1 MIQDGF
7 ILVDKPEGWT
17 SFKTDRFIGKLLGTR
32 KVGHLGTLDPF
43 ATGLLPV
50 FVGKGLK
57 FLRFCEG
64 FDKGYS
70 CKCVF
75 GATTDT
81 MDKTGEFVTENYPS
95 SDDIA
100 ALENS
105 NYEVIR
111 SAMEKVKATKEQLPP
126 AYSAKKIDGVKAYEL
141 ARKGELPD
149 LKPAKVN
156 IYSLDITNIEKRDK
170 GLAVDFDCM
179 CSKGTYIR
187 TICSDLGD
195 ITGYGAY
202 AEELR
207 RTVNGQFSVKDAFTP
222 EELEKMAEDGDF
234 SFVRDASET
243 ISFLPEIKL
252 DGKQTKDIKFGR
264 KIAFPGPVDHEVS
277 DENRVYYRAT
287 SEGSLIAVVFPAMEN
302 GRLTMRIERLYAHD

>member
-17 SFKTDRFIGKLLGTR
+17 SFKTDRFVGGLLGTR

-70 CKCVF
+70 CRCIF
-75 GATTDT
+75 GARTDS
-81 MDKTGEFVTENYPS
+81 MDKTGEFISENYPTE
-95 SDDIA
+95 SDLDELSRTDYKTVRDAFI
-100 ALENS
+100 
-105 NYEVIR
+105 
-111 SAMEKVKATKEQLPP
+111 KVKAIKEQLPP
-126 AYSAKKIDGVKAYEL
+126 AYSAKKIDGKKAYEL

-149 LKPAKVN
+149 LKPAPVT
-156 IYSLDITNIEKRDK
+156 IYSLDITNIEIPEK
-170 GLAVDFDCM
+170 GLAVDFDCL

-202 AEELR
+202 AESLR
-207 RTVNGQFSVKDAFTP
+207 RTINGQFNVKDAFTP
-222 EELEKMAEDGDF
+222 DELQKMVEAGDF

-243 ISFLPEIKL
+243 ITFLPEIKL
-252 DGKQTKDIKFGR
+252 DAKQTKDIKFGR
-264 KIAFPGPVDHEVS
+264 KIAFPFDVNIEG
-277 DENRVYYRAT
+277 DERIYYRAT
-287 SEGSLIAVVFPAMEN
+287 SEDKLIAVVFPAVEK
-302 GRLTMRIERLYAHD
+302 GELVMRIERLYAHD

>member
-17 SFKTDRFIGKLLGTR
+17 SFKTDRFVGGLLGTR

-70 CKCVF
+70 CKCIF
-75 GATTDT
+75 GARTDS
-81 MDKTGEFVTENYPS
+81 MDKTGEFISENYPTE
-95 SDDIA
+95 SDLDELSRTDYKTVRDA
-100 ALENS
+100 FL
-105 NYEVIR
+105 
-111 SAMEKVKATKEQLPP
+111 KVKAIKEQLPP
-126 AYSAKKIDGVKAYEL
+126 AYSAKKIDGKKAYEL

-149 LKPAKVN
+149 LKPAPVT
-156 IYSLDITNIEKRDK
+156 IYSLDITNIEVPEK
-170 GLAVDFDCM
+170 GLAVDFDCL

-202 AEELR
+202 AESLR
-207 RTVNGQFSVKDAFTP
+207 RTINGQFSVKDAFTP
-222 EELEKMAEDGDF
+222 DELQKMVEAGDF

-243 ISFLPEIKL
+243 ITFLPEIKL
-252 DGKQTKDIKFGR
+252 DAKQTKDIMFGR
-264 KIAFPGPVDHEVS
+264 KIAFPFDAKPE
-277 DENRVYYRAT
+277 DEERIYYRAT
-287 SEGSLIAVVFPAMEN
+287 SEGKLIAVVFPAVEK
-302 GRLTMRIERLYAHD
+302 GELVMRIERLYAHD

>member
-17 SFKTDRFIGKLLGTR
+17 SFKTDRFVGGLLGTR

-70 CKCVF
+70 CRCIF
-75 GATTDT
+75 GARTDS
-81 MDKTGEFVTENYPS
+81 MDKTGEFISENYPTE
-95 SDDIA
+95 SDLDKLA
-100 ALENS
+100 RTDYKTVRDAFL
-105 NYEVIR
+105 
-111 SAMEKVKATKEQLPP
+111 KVKAIKEQLPP
-126 AYSAKKIDGVKAYEL
+126 AYSAKKIDGKKAYEL

-149 LKPAKVN
+149 LKPAPVT
-156 IYSLDITNIEKRDK
+156 IYSLDITNIEVPEK
-170 GLAVDFDCM
+170 GLAVDFDCL

-202 AEELR
+202 ADSLR

-222 EELEKMAEDGDF
+222 DELQKMVEAGDF
-234 SFVRDASET
+234 AFVRDASET
-243 ISFLPEIKL
+243 ITFLPEIKL
-252 DGKQTKDIKFGR
+252 DAKQTKDIMFGR
-264 KIAFPGPVDHEVS
+264 KIAFPFDVKTEGE
-277 DENRVYYRAT
+277 ERIYYRAT
-287 SEGSLIAVVFPAMEN
+287 SEGKLIAVVFPAVEKDE
-302 GRLTMRIERLYAHD
+302 LVMRIERLYAHD

>member
-17 SFKTDRFIGKLLGTR
+17 SFKTDRFVGKLLGTR

-50 FVGKGLK
+50 FAGKGLK

-70 CKCVF
+70 CKCIF

-81 MDKTGEFVTENYPS
+81 MDKTGEITSENYPS
-95 SDDIA
+95 ADVLEQLEKSD
-100 ALENS
+100 
-105 NYEVIR
+105 YKQIR
-111 SAMEKVKATKEQLPP
+111 DAFAKVKATKEQLPP

-141 ARKGELPD
+141 ARKGETPD
-149 LKPAKVN
+149 LKPAPVT
-156 IYSLDITNIEKRDK
+156 IYSLDITNIEKREK
-170 GLAVDFDCM
+170 GLAIDFDCL

-187 TICSDLGD
+187 TICSDLGE

-202 AEELR
+202 AETLR
-207 RTVNGQFSVKDAFTP
+207 RTVNGQFNVKDAYTP
-222 EELEKMAEDGDF
+222 DELEKMAQAGDF
-234 SFVRDASET
+234 SFVRDAAET

-252 DGKQTKDIKFGR
+252 DPKQTKDIKFGR
-264 KIAFPGPVDHEVS
+264 KIAFPTDVTLEG
-277 DENRVYYRAT
+277 DERIYYRAT
-287 SEGSLIAVVFPAMEN
+287 SEDKLIAVVFPAMEN
-302 GRLTMRIERLYAHD
+302 GALTMRIERLYAHD

>member
-17 SFKTDRFIGKLLGTR
+17 SFKTDRFVGKLLGTR

-57 FLRFCEG
+57 YLRFCEG

-70 CKCVF
+70 CKCIF

-81 MDKTGEFVTENYPS
+81 MDKTGEFTSENYPS
-95 SDDIA
+95 SE
-100 ALENS
+100 ALDQLEKS
-105 NYEVIR
+105 DYKLIR
-111 SAMEKVKATKEQLPP
+111 DAFAKVKNTKEQLPP

-141 ARKGELPD
+141 ARKGEMPD
-149 LKPAKVN
+149 LKPAKID
-156 IYSLDITNIEKRDK
+156 IYSLDITNIEKHEK
-170 GLAVDFDCM
+170 GLAADFDCL

-187 TICSDLGD
+187 TICSDLGE
-195 ITGYGAY
+195 ITGFGAY
-202 AEELR
+202 AESLR
-207 RTVNGQFSVKDAFTP
+207 RTVNGQFNVKDAYTP
-222 EELEKMAEDGDF
+222 EELEKMTSAGDF

-252 DGKQTKDIKFGR
+252 DPKQTRDIKFGR
-264 KIAFPGPVDHEVS
+264 KIAFPIDVVLNG
-277 DENRVYYRAT
+277 DERIYYRAT
-287 SEGSLIAVVFPAMEN
+287 SEDKLIAVVFPAIEN
-302 GRLTMRIERLYAHD
+302 GVLTMRIERLFAHD

>member
-17 SFKTDRFIGKLLGTR
+17 SFKTDRFVGGLLGTR

-70 CKCVF
+70 CRCIF
-75 GATTDT
+75 GARTDS
-81 MDKTGEFVTENYPS
+81 MDKTGEFISENYPTE
-95 SDDIA
+95 SDLDELSRTDYKTVRDA
-100 ALENS
+100 FL
-105 NYEVIR
+105 
-111 SAMEKVKATKEQLPP
+111 KVKAIKEQLPP
-126 AYSAKKIDGVKAYEL
+126 AYSAKKIDGKKAYEL

-149 LKPAKVN
+149 LKPAPVT
-156 IYSLDITNIEKRDK
+156 IYSLDITNIEVPEK
-170 GLAVDFDCM
+170 GLAVDFDCL

-202 AEELR
+202 AESLR
-207 RTVNGQFSVKDAFTP
+207 RTINGQFNVKDAFTP
-222 EELEKMAEDGDF
+222 DELQKMVEAGDF

-243 ISFLPEIKL
+243 ITFLPEIKL
-252 DGKQTKDIKFGR
+252 DAKQTKDIMFGR
-264 KIAFPGPVDHEVS
+264 KIAFPFDVKTEGE
-277 DENRVYYRAT
+277 ERIYYRAT
-287 SEGSLIAVVFPAMEN
+287 SEGKLIAVVFPAVEK
-302 GRLTMRIERLYAHD
+302 GELVMRIERLYAHD

>member
-17 SFKTDRFIGKLLGTR
+17 SFKTDRFVGKLLGTR

-70 CKCVF
+70 CKCIF

-81 MDKTGEFVTENYPS
+81 MDKTGEFTSENYPS
-95 SDDIA
+95 EDVLAELADTDYAS
-100 ALENS
+100 
-105 NYEVIR
+105 IR
-111 SAMEKVKATKEQLPP
+111 EAILKVKNTKEQLPP

-141 ARKGELPD
+141 ARKGEMPD
-149 LKPAKVN
+149 LKPASVT
-156 IYSLDITNIEKRDK
+156 IYKLDITDISRPEK
-170 GLAVDFDCM
+170 GLAIDFDCE

-195 ITGYGAY
+195 ITGFGAY
-202 AEELR
+202 ADSLR
-207 RTVNGQFSVKDAFTP
+207 RTINGQFSVKDAYTP
-222 EELEKMAEDGDF
+222 EQLEKMVSEGDF

-252 DGKQTKDIKFGR
+252 DPKQAKDIKFGR
-264 KIAFPGPVDHEVS
+264 KIAFPFEVEIEG
-277 DENRVYYRAT
+277 DERIYYRAT
-287 SEGSLIAVVFPAMEN
+287 FEDSLIAVVFPSVEN
-302 GRLTMRIERLYAHD
+302 GELIMRIERLYAHD

>member
-17 SFKTDRFIGKLLGTR
+17 SFETDRFVGKLLGTR

-43 ATGLLPV
+43 ATGLIPV

-81 MDKTGEFVTENYPS
+81 MDKTGEFLTENYPS

-105 NYEVIR
+105 NYELIR
-111 SAMEKVKATKEQLPP
+111 NAMEKVKATKEQLPP

-141 ARKGELPD
+141 ARKGEMPD
-149 LKPAKVN
+149 LKPAPVT

-202 AEELR
+202 AETLR

-222 EELEKMAEDGDF
+222 EELEKMVQDGDF

-252 DGKQTKDIKFGR
+252 DAKQTRDIKFGR
-264 KIAFPGPVDHEVS
+264 KIAFPVPVEHAVS

-302 GRLTMRIERLYAHD
+302 GQLTMRIERLYAHD

>member
-17 SFKTDRFIGKLLGTR
+17 SFKTDRFVGKLLGTR

-57 FLRFCEG
+57 YLRFCEG

-70 CKCVF
+70 CKCIF

-81 MDKTGEFVTENYPS
+81 MDKTGDITSENYPS
-95 SDDIA
+95 PDVISELEKTDYELIRNA
-100 ALENS
+100 A
-105 NYEVIR
+105 
-111 SAMEKVKATKEQLPP
+111 EKVKATTEQLPP

-141 ARKGELPD
+141 ARKGEMPD
-149 LKPAKVN
+149 LKPASIT
-156 IYSLDITNIEKRDK
+156 IYSLDITDISKWEK
-170 GLAVDFDCM
+170 GIAVDFDCM

-202 AEELR
+202 ADSLR
-207 RTVNGQFSVKDAFTP
+207 RTVNGQFNVKDAYTP
-222 EELEKMAEDGDF
+222 EQLEKMVAEEDF

-243 ISFLPEIKL
+243 VSFLPEIKL
-252 DGKQTKDIKFGR
+252 DEKQTRDIKFGR
-264 KIAFPGPVDHEVS
+264 KIAFPIAVDHEIS

-287 SEGSLIAVVFPAMEN
+287 SEGELIAVVFPAMEK
-302 GRLTMRIERLYAHD
+302 GQLTMRIERLYAHD

>member
-17 SFKTDRFIGKLLGTR
+17 SFKTDRFVGKLLGTR

-50 FVGKGLK
+50 FAGKGLK
-57 FLRFCEG
+57 YLRFCEG

-75 GATTDT
+75 GAETDT
-81 MDKTGEFVTENYPS
+81 MDKTGEITSENYPS
-95 SDDIA
+95 PE
-100 ALENS
+100 ALEQLEKS
-105 NYEVIR
+105 DYKLIR
-111 SAMEKVKATKEQLPP
+111 DAVLKVKETKEQLPP

-141 ARKGELPD
+141 ARKGEMPD
-149 LKPAKVN
+149 LKPAKIT
-156 IYSLDITNIEKRDK
+156 IYSLDITDIEKREK
-170 GLAVDFDCM
+170 GLAIDFDCL

-187 TICSDLGD
+187 TICSDLGS

-202 AEELR
+202 AEALR
-207 RTVNGQFSVKDAFTP
+207 RTVNGQFNVKDAYTP
-222 EELEKMAEDGDF
+222 EMLEKMAEAGDF

-243 ISFLPEIKL
+243 VSFLPEIKL
-252 DGKQTKDIKFGR
+252 DQKQTKDIKFGR
-264 KIAFPGPVDHEVS
+264 KIEFPIDVKLNG
-277 DENRVYYRAT
+277 DERIYYRAT
-287 SEGSLIAVVFPAMEN
+287 SEDKLIAVVFPAMET
-302 GRLTMRIERLYAHD
+302 GILTMRIERLFAHD

>member
-17 SFKTDRFIGKLLGTR
+17 SFKTDRFVGKLLGTR

-50 FVGKGLK
+50 FAGKGLK

-70 CKCVF
+70 CKCIF

-81 MDKTGEFVTENYPS
+81 MDKTGEITSENYPS
-95 SDDIA
+95 ADVLEQLEKSD
-100 ALENS
+100 
-105 NYEVIR
+105 YKQIR
-111 SAMEKVKATKEQLPP
+111 DARAKVKATKEQLPP

-141 ARKGELPD
+141 ARKGEMPD
-149 LKPAKVN
+149 LKPVPVT
-156 IYSLDITNIEKRDK
+156 IYSLDITNIEKPEK
-170 GLAVDFDCM
+170 GLAIDFDCL

-187 TICSDLGD
+187 TICSDLGE

-202 AEELR
+202 AETLR
-207 RTVNGQFSVKDAFTP
+207 RTVNGQLNVKDAYTP
-222 EELEKMAEDGDF
+222 EELEKMAQAGDF

-252 DGKQTKDIKFGR
+252 DPKQTKDIKFGR
-264 KIAFPGPVDHEVS
+264 KIAFPADVDLEG
-277 DENRVYYRAT
+277 DERIYYRAT
-287 SEGSLIAVVFPAMEN
+287 SEDKLIAVVFPAMEN
-302 GRLTMRIERLYAHD
+302 GALTMRIERLYAHD

>member
-7 ILVDKPEGWT
+7 VLVDKPEGWT
-17 SFKTDRFIGKLLGTR
+17 SFKTDRFVGGLLGTR

-50 FVGKGLK
+50 FVGRGLK
-57 FLRFCEG
+57 YLRFCEG

-70 CKCVF
+70 CRCIF
-75 GATTDT
+75 GARTET
-81 MDKTGEFVTENYPS
+81 MDKTGSIISENYPS
-95 SDDIA
+95 DEDLRILEETGYRSLRDAVA
-100 ALENS
+100 AVRAS
-105 NYEVIR
+105 
-111 SAMEKVKATKEQLPP
+111 KEQLPP
-126 AYSAKKIDGVKAYEL
+126 AYSAKKIDGKKAYEL
-141 ARKGELPD
+141 ARKGETPD
-149 LKPAKVN
+149 LKPVPVT
-156 IYSLDITNIEKRDK
+156 IYSLDIRNIEKPEK
-170 GLAVDFDCM
+170 GLSVDFDCL

-202 AEELR
+202 AESLR
-207 RTVNGQFSVKDAFTP
+207 RTVNGQFSVKDAYTP
-222 EELEKMAEDGDF
+222 DQLEKMVEEGDY

-243 ISFLPEIKL
+243 VSFLPEIKL
-252 DGKQTKDIKFGR
+252 DPKQTGDIKFGR
-264 KIAFPGPVDHEVS
+264 KIVFPVSVEHEVS

-302 GRLTMRIERLYAHD
+302 GTLTMRIERLYAHD

>member
-17 SFKTDRFIGKLLGTR
+17 SFKTDRFVGGLLGTR

-70 CKCVF
+70 CKCIF
-75 GATTDT
+75 GARTDS
-81 MDKTGEFVTENYPS
+81 MDKTGEFISENYLTE
-95 SDDIA
+95 SDLDELSRTDYKTVRDA
-100 ALENS
+100 FL
-105 NYEVIR
+105 
-111 SAMEKVKATKEQLPP
+111 KVKAIKEQLPP
-126 AYSAKKIDGVKAYEL
+126 AYSAKKIDGKKAYEL

-149 LKPAKVN
+149 LKPAPVT
-156 IYSLDITNIEKRDK
+156 IYSLDITNIEVPEK
-170 GLAVDFDCM
+170 GLAVDFDCL

-202 AEELR
+202 AESLR
-207 RTVNGQFSVKDAFTP
+207 RTINGQFNVKDAFTP
-222 EELEKMAEDGDF
+222 DELQKMVEAGDF

-243 ISFLPEIKL
+243 ITFLPEIKL
-252 DGKQTKDIKFGR
+252 DAKQTKDIMFGR
-264 KIAFPGPVDHEVS
+264 KIAFPFDAKPE
-277 DENRVYYRAT
+277 DEERIYYRAT
-287 SEGSLIAVVFPAMEN
+287 SEGKLIAVVFPAVEK
-302 GRLTMRIERLYAHD
+302 GELVMRIERLYAHD

>member
-17 SFKTDRFIGKLLGTR
+17 SFKTDRFVGGLLGTR

-70 CKCVF
+70 CRCIF
-75 GATTDT
+75 GARTDS
-81 MDKTGEFVTENYPS
+81 MDKTGEFISENYPTE
-95 SDDIA
+95 SDLDELA
-100 ALENS
+100 RTDYKTVRDAFL
-105 NYEVIR
+105 
-111 SAMEKVKATKEQLPP
+111 KVKAIKEQLPP
-126 AYSAKKIDGVKAYEL
+126 AYSAKKIDGKKAYEL

-149 LKPAKVN
+149 LKPAPVT
-156 IYSLDITNIEKRDK
+156 IYSLDITNIEVPEK
-170 GLAVDFDCM
+170 GLAVDFDCL

-202 AEELR
+202 AESLR
-207 RTVNGQFSVKDAFTP
+207 RTINGQFSVKDAFTP
-222 EELEKMAEDGDF
+222 DELQKMVEAGDF
-234 SFVRDASET
+234 AFVRDASET
-243 ISFLPEIKL
+243 ITFLPEIKL
-252 DGKQTKDIKFGR
+252 DAKQTKDIMFGR
-264 KIAFPGPVDHEVS
+264 KIAFPFDVKTEGE
-277 DENRVYYRAT
+277 ERIYYRAT
-287 SEGSLIAVVFPAMEN
+287 SEGKLIAVVFPAVEKDE
-302 GRLTMRIERLYAHD
+302 LVMRIERLYAHD

>member
-17 SFKTDRFIGKLLGTR
+17 SFKTDRFVGNLLGTR

-70 CKCVF
+70 CKCIF
-75 GATTDT
+75 GAKTDT
-81 MDKTGEFVTENYPS
+81 MDKTGDIISENYPS
-95 SDDIA
+95 EEELSE
-100 ALENS
+100 LEKTD
-105 NYEVIR
+105 YRIIR
-111 SAMEKVKATKEQLPP
+111 DAIEKVRNTKEQLPP
-126 AYSAKKIDGVKAYEL
+126 AYSAKKIDGRKAYEL
-141 ARKGELPD
+141 ARNGEMPD
-149 LKPAKVN
+149 LKPVPVN
-156 IYSLDITNIEKRDK
+156 VYSLDITDISKPEK
-170 GLAVDFDCM
+170 GLAVDFDCL

-202 AEELR
+202 ADSLR
-207 RTVNGQFSVKDAFTP
+207 RTVNGQFNVKDAFTP
-222 EELEKMAEDGDF
+222 EELQKMADEGDF

-252 DGKQTKDIKFGR
+252 DTKQAKDIGFGR
-264 KIAFPGPVDHEVS
+264 KIAFPVPSKDPGD
-277 DENRVYYRAT
+277 DRIYYRAT
-287 SEGSLIAVVFPAMEN
+287 FEGRLIAVVYPALEN
-302 GRLTMRIERLYAHD
+302 GTLLMRIERLYAHD

>member
-1 MIQDGF
+1 MIRDGF

-17 SFKTDRFIGKLLGTR
+17 SFKTDRFIGSLLGTR

-70 CKCVF
+70 CRCIF
-75 GATTDT
+75 GARTDT
-81 MDKTGEFVTENYPS
+81 MDKTGEFISEDYPS
-95 SDDIA
+95 VDELA
-100 ALENS
+100 RLVENDF
-105 NYEVIR
+105 
-111 SAMEKVKATKEQLPP
+111 EKVREAFRKVQASKEQLPP
-126 AYSAKKIDGVKAYEL
+126 AFSAKKIDGKKAYEL
-141 ARKGELPD
+141 ARKGEVPD
-149 LKPAKVN
+149 LKPVPVT
-156 IYSLDITNIEKRDK
+156 IYSLDITDIEKLDK
-170 GLAVDFDCM
+170 GFSVDFDCL

-202 AEELR
+202 ADSLR
-207 RTVNGQFSVKDAFTP
+207 RTVNGQFNVKDAFTP
-222 EELEKMAEDGDF
+222 DEIQKMAEAQDY

-243 ISFLPEIKL
+243 ISFLPEIAL
-252 DGKQTKDIKFGR
+252 DAKQAKDLRFGR
-264 KIAFPGPVDHEVS
+264 KIAFPIPADTDNDS
-277 DENRVYYRAT
+277 RFYYRAT
-287 SEGSLIAVVFPAMEN
+287 HEGQLIAAVYPAVEN
-302 GRLTMRIERLYAHD
+302 GALIMRIERLYAHD

>member
-17 SFKTDRFIGKLLGTR
+17 SFKTDRFVGKLLGTR

-70 CKCVF
+70 CKCIF

-81 MDKTGEFVTENYPS
+81 MDKTGEFTSENYPS
-95 SDDIA
+95 EDVLAELADTDYA
-100 ALENS
+100 A
-105 NYEVIR
+105 IR
-111 SAMEKVKATKEQLPP
+111 EAILKVKNTKEQLPP

-141 ARKGELPD
+141 ARKGEMPD
-149 LKPAKVN
+149 LKPASVT
-156 IYSLDITNIEKRDK
+156 IYKLDITDISRPEK
-170 GLAVDFDCM
+170 GLAIDFDCE

-195 ITGYGAY
+195 ITGFGAY
-202 AEELR
+202 ADSLR
-207 RTVNGQFSVKDAFTP
+207 RTINGQFSVKDAYTP
-222 EELEKMAEDGDF
+222 EQLEKMVSEGDF

-252 DGKQTKDIKFGR
+252 DPKQAKDIKFGR
-264 KIAFPGPVDHEVS
+264 KIAFPFEVEIEG
-277 DENRVYYRAT
+277 DERIYYRAT
-287 SEGSLIAVVFPAMEN
+287 FEDSLIAVVFPSVEN
-302 GRLTMRIERLYAHD
+302 GELIMRIERLYAHD

>member
-17 SFKTDRFIGKLLGTR
+17 SFKTDRFVGSLLGTR

-70 CKCVF
+70 CKCIF
-75 GATTDT
+75 GARTDT
-81 MDKTGEFVTENYPS
+81 MDKTGYFISEDYPS
-95 SDDIA
+95 GEVLAELVDSDYKILREA
-100 ALENS
+100 F
-105 NYEVIR
+105 V
-111 SAMEKVKATKEQLPP
+111 KVRETGEQLPP
-126 AYSAKKIDGVKAYEL
+126 AFSAKKIDGKKAYEL
-141 ARKGELPD
+141 ARNGETPD
-149 LKPAKVN
+149 LKPVPVT
-156 IYSLDITNIEKRDK
+156 IHSLEMTNIEKLDK
-170 GLAVDFDCM
+170 GLAVDFDCL

-187 TICSDLGD
+187 TICSDLGN
-195 ITGYGAY
+195 ITGFGAY
-202 AEELR
+202 AGSLR
-207 RTVNGQFSVKDAFTP
+207 RTVNGQFSVKDAYTP
-222 EELEKMAEDGDF
+222 EELRSMADSGDY

-252 DGKQTKDIKFGR
+252 GAKQAEDIRFGR
-264 KIAFPGPVDHEVS
+264 KIRFPYDVDAAGDSRE
-277 DENRVYYRAT
+277 YYRAT
-287 SEGSLIAVVFPAMEN
+287 HEGRLIAVVYPAEEN
-302 GRLTMRIERLYAHD
+302 GSVIMRIERLYDHD

>member
-17 SFKTDRFIGKLLGTR
+17 SFKTDRFVGGLLGTR

-70 CKCVF
+70 CRCIF
-75 GATTDT
+75 GARTDS
-81 MDKTGEFVTENYPS
+81 MDKTGEFISENYPTE
-95 SDDIA
+95 SDLDELSRTDYKTVRDA
-100 ALENS
+100 FL
-105 NYEVIR
+105 
-111 SAMEKVKATKEQLPP
+111 KVKAIKEQLPP
-126 AYSAKKIDGVKAYEL
+126 AYSAKKIDGKKAYEL

-149 LKPAKVN
+149 LKPAPVT
-156 IYSLDITNIEKRDK
+156 IYSLDITNIEVPEK
-170 GLAVDFDCM
+170 GLAVDFDCL

-202 AEELR
+202 AESLR
-207 RTVNGQFSVKDAFTP
+207 RTINGQFSVKDAFTP
-222 EELEKMAEDGDF
+222 DELQKMVEAGDF

-243 ISFLPEIKL
+243 ITFLPEIKL
-252 DGKQTKDIKFGR
+252 DAKQTKDIMFGR
-264 KIAFPGPVDHEVS
+264 KIAFPFDVKIG
-277 DENRVYYRAT
+277 DEERIYYRAT
-287 SEGSLIAVVFPAMEN
+287 SEDKLIAVVFPAVEK
-302 GRLTMRIERLYAHD
+302 GELVMRIERLYAHD

>member
-17 SFKTDRFIGKLLGTR
+17 SFKTDRFVGKLLGTR

-50 FVGKGLK
+50 FAGKGLK
-57 FLRFCEG
+57 YLRFCEG

-75 GATTDT
+75 GAETDT
-81 MDKTGEFVTENYPS
+81 MDKTGEITSENYPS
-95 SDDIA
+95 PE
-100 ALENS
+100 ALEQLEKS
-105 NYEVIR
+105 DYKLIR
-111 SAMEKVKATKEQLPP
+111 DAVLKVKETKEQLPP

-141 ARKGELPD
+141 ARKGEMPD
-149 LKPAKVN
+149 LKPAKIT
-156 IYSLDITNIEKRDK
+156 IYSLDITDIEKREK
-170 GLAVDFDCM
+170 GLAIDFDCL

-187 TICSDLGD
+187 TICSDLGT

-202 AEELR
+202 AETLR
-207 RTVNGQFSVKDAFTP
+207 RTINGQFNVKDAFTP
-222 EELEKMAEDGDF
+222 DQLEKMAEAGDF

-243 ISFLPEIKL
+243 VSFLPEIKL
-252 DGKQTKDIKFGR
+252 DQKQTKDIKFGR
-264 KIAFPGPVDHEVS
+264 KIEFPIDVKLNG
-277 DENRVYYRAT
+277 DERIYYRAT
-287 SEGSLIAVVFPAMEN
+287 SEDKLIAVVFPAMEN
-302 GRLTMRIERLYAHD
+302 GILTMRIERLFAHD

>member
-17 SFKTDRFIGKLLGTR
+17 SFKTDRFVGGLLGTR

-70 CKCVF
+70 CRCIF
-75 GATTDT
+75 GARTDS
-81 MDKTGEFVTENYPS
+81 MDKTGEFISENYPTE
-95 SDDIA
+95 SDLDELSRTDYKTVRDA
-100 ALENS
+100 FL
-105 NYEVIR
+105 
-111 SAMEKVKATKEQLPP
+111 KVKAIKEQLPP
-126 AYSAKKIDGVKAYEL
+126 AYSAKKIDGKKAYEL

-149 LKPAKVN
+149 LKPAPVT
-156 IYSLDITNIEKRDK
+156 IYSLDITNIEVPEK
-170 GLAVDFDCM
+170 GLAVDFDCL

-202 AEELR
+202 ADSLR
-207 RTVNGQFSVKDAFTP
+207 RTVNGQFNVKDAFTP
-222 EELEKMAEDGDF
+222 DELQKMVEAGDF

-243 ISFLPEIKL
+243 IAFLPEIKL
-252 DGKQTKDIKFGR
+252 DAKQTKDIMFGR
-264 KIAFPGPVDHEVS
+264 KIAFPFDVKTEGE
-277 DENRVYYRAT
+277 ERIYYRAT
-287 SEGSLIAVVFPAMEN
+287 SEGKLIAVVFPAVEK
-302 GRLTMRIERLYAHD
+302 GELVMRIERLYAHD

>member
-17 SFKTDRFIGKLLGTR
+17 SFKTDRFVGKLLGTR

-57 FLRFCEG
+57 YLRFCEG

-70 CKCVF
+70 CKCIF

-81 MDKTGEFVTENYPS
+81 MDKTGEFTSENYPS
-95 SDDIA
+95 SEVLDQ
-100 ALENS
+100 LEKS
-105 NYEVIR
+105 DYKLIR
-111 SAMEKVKATKEQLPP
+111 DAFAKVKNTKEQLPP

-141 ARKGELPD
+141 ARKGEMPD
-149 LKPAKVN
+149 LKPAKID
-156 IYSLDITNIEKRDK
+156 IYSLDITNIEKHEK
-170 GLAVDFDCM
+170 GLATDFDCL

-187 TICSDLGD
+187 TICSDLGE
-195 ITGYGAY
+195 ITGFGAY
-202 AEELR
+202 AESLR
-207 RTVNGQFSVKDAFTP
+207 RTVNGQFNVKDAYTP
-222 EELEKMAEDGDF
+222 EELEKMTSAGDF

-252 DGKQTKDIKFGR
+252 DPKQTKDIKFGR
-264 KIAFPGPVDHEVS
+264 KIAFPIDVVLNG
-277 DENRVYYRAT
+277 DERIYYRAT
-287 SEGSLIAVVFPAMEN
+287 SEDKLIAVVFPAIEN
-302 GRLTMRIERLYAHD
+302 GVLTMRIERLFAHD

>member
-17 SFKTDRFIGKLLGTR
+17 SFKTDRFVGKLLGTR

-50 FVGKGLK
+50 FAGKGLK
-57 FLRFCEG
+57 YLRFCEG

-75 GATTDT
+75 GAETDT
-81 MDKTGEFVTENYPS
+81 MDKTGEITSENYPS
-95 SDDIA
+95 PEV
-100 ALENS
+100 LEQLEKFD
-105 NYEVIR
+105 YKLIR
-111 SAMEKVKATKEQLPP
+111 DAVLKVKETKEQLPP

-141 ARKGELPD
+141 ARKGEMPD
-149 LKPAKVN
+149 LKPAKIT
-156 IYSLDITNIEKRDK
+156 IYSLDITDIEKREK
-170 GLAVDFDCM
+170 GLAIDFDCL

-187 TICSDLGD
+187 TICSDLGS

-202 AEELR
+202 AETLR
-207 RTVNGQFSVKDAFTP
+207 RTINGQFNVKDAFTP
-222 EELEKMAEDGDF
+222 DQLEKMAEAGDF

-243 ISFLPEIKL
+243 VSFLPEIKL
-252 DGKQTKDIKFGR
+252 DQKQTKDIKFGR
-264 KIAFPGPVDHEVS
+264 KIEFPIDVKLNG
-277 DENRVYYRAT
+277 DERIYYRAT
-287 SEGSLIAVVFPAMEN
+287 SEDKLIAVVFPAMEN
-302 GRLTMRIERLYAHD
+302 GILTMRIERLFAHD

>member
-17 SFKTDRFIGKLLGTR
+17 SFKTDRFVGKLLGTR

-50 FVGKGLK
+50 FAGKGLK
-57 FLRFCEG
+57 YLRFCEG

-75 GATTDT
+75 GAETDT
-81 MDKTGEFVTENYPS
+81 MDKTGEITSENYPS
-95 SDDIA
+95 PE
-100 ALENS
+100 ALEQLEKS
-105 NYEVIR
+105 DYKLIR
-111 SAMEKVKATKEQLPP
+111 DAVLKVKETKEQLPP

-141 ARKGELPD
+141 ARKGEMPD
-149 LKPAKVN
+149 LKPAKIT
-156 IYSLDITNIEKRDK
+156 IYSLDITDIKKREK
-170 GLAVDFDCM
+170 GLAIDFDCL

-187 TICSDLGD
+187 TICSDLGS

-202 AEELR
+202 AEALR
-207 RTVNGQFSVKDAFTP
+207 RTVNGQFNVKDAYTP
-222 EELEKMAEDGDF
+222 EMLEKMAEAGDF

-243 ISFLPEIKL
+243 VSFLPEIKL
-252 DGKQTKDIKFGR
+252 DPKQTKDIKFGR
-264 KIAFPGPVDHEVS
+264 KIEFPIDVKLNG
-277 DENRVYYRAT
+277 DERIYYRAT
-287 SEGSLIAVVFPAMEN
+287 SEDKLIAVVFPAMEN
-302 GRLTMRIERLYAHD
+302 GILTMRIERLFAHD

>member
-17 SFKTDRFIGKLLGTR
+17 SFKTDRFVGKLLGTR

-70 CKCVF
+70 CRCIF

-81 MDKTGEFVTENYPS
+81 MDKTGETLSENYPS
-95 SDDIA
+95 EDELAMLENTDYKLIRDA
-100 ALENS
+100 AL
-105 NYEVIR
+105 
-111 SAMEKVKATKEQLPP
+111 KVKATKEQLPP

-141 ARKGELPD
+141 ARKGEMPD
-149 LKPAKVN
+149 LKPSPVT
-156 IYSLDITNIEKRDK
+156 IYSLDITNIVKPER
-170 GLAVDFDCM
+170 GLAVEFDCM

-187 TICSDLGD
+187 TICSDLGE
-195 ITGYGAY
+195 ITGFGAY
-202 AEELR
+202 AESLR
-207 RTVNGQFSVKDAFTP
+207 RTVNGQFNVKDAYTP
-222 EELEKMAEDGDF
+222 EQLEKMAEAGDF

-243 ISFLPEIKL
+243 IIFLPEIKL
-252 DGKQTKDIKFGR
+252 DPKQTKDIKFGR
-264 KIAFPGPVDHEVS
+264 KIAFPMDVKPED
-277 DENRVYYRAT
+277 DERIYYRAT
-287 SEGSLIAVVFPAMEN
+287 SEGQLIAVVFPAFEN
-302 GRLTMRIERLYAHD
+302 GELLMRIERLYAHD

>member
-17 SFKTDRFIGKLLGTR
+17 SFKTDRFVGKLLGTR

-70 CKCVF
+70 CRCIF

-81 MDKTGEFVTENYPS
+81 MDKTGEVTSENYPS
-95 SDDIA
+95 SEVLEQLENTDYKLVYDA
-100 ALENS
+100 AL
-105 NYEVIR
+105 
-111 SAMEKVKATKEQLPP
+111 KVKDTKEQLPP
-126 AYSAKKIDGVKAYEL
+126 AYSAKKIAGVKAYEL
-141 ARKGELPD
+141 ARKGEMPD
-149 LKPAKVN
+149 LKPAQVT
-156 IYSLDITNIEKRDK
+156 IYSLDITDISRTEKSF
-170 GLAVDFDCM
+170 AIDFDCM

-195 ITGYGAY
+195 ITGFGAY
-202 AEELR
+202 AESLR
-207 RTVNGQFSVKDAFTP
+207 RTVNGQFNVKDAFTP
-222 EELEKMAEDGDF
+222 DELEKMAEEGDF
-234 SFVRDASET
+234 SFVRDAAET
-243 ISFLPEIKL
+243 ITFLPEIKL
-252 DGKQTKDIKFGR
+252 DPKQTKDIKFGR
-264 KIAFPGPVDHEVS
+264 KIAFPLDVKPEGE
-277 DENRVYYRAT
+277 ERIYYRAT
-287 SEGSLIAVVFPAMEN
+287 SEGKLIAVVFPTLEN
-302 GRLTMRIERLYAHD
+302 GGLLMRIERLYAHD

>member
-17 SFKTDRFIGKLLGTR
+17 SFKTDRFVGGLLGTR

-70 CKCVF
+70 CKCIF
-75 GATTDT
+75 GARTDS
-81 MDKTGEFVTENYPS
+81 MDKTGEFISENYPTE
-95 SDDIA
+95 SDLDELSRTDYKTVRDAFLI
-100 ALENS
+100 
-105 NYEVIR
+105 
-111 SAMEKVKATKEQLPP
+111 VKAIKEQLPP
-126 AYSAKKIDGVKAYEL
+126 AYSAKKIDGEKAYEL

-149 LKPAKVN
+149 LKPAPVT
-156 IYSLDITNIEKRDK
+156 IYSLDITNIEVPEK
-170 GLAVDFDCM
+170 GLAVDFDCL

-202 AEELR
+202 AESLR
-207 RTVNGQFSVKDAFTP
+207 RTINGQFSVKDAFTP
-222 EELEKMAEDGDF
+222 DELQKMVEAGDF

-243 ISFLPEIKL
+243 ITFLPEIKL
-252 DGKQTKDIKFGR
+252 DAKQTKDIMFGR
-264 KIAFPGPVDHEVS
+264 KIAFPFDAKPE
-277 DENRVYYRAT
+277 DEERIYYRAT
-287 SEGSLIAVVFPAMEN
+287 SEGKLIAVVFPAVEK
-302 GRLTMRIERLYAHD
+302 GELVMRIERLYAHD

>member
-17 SFKTDRFIGKLLGTR
+17 SFKTDRFVGGILGTR

-70 CKCVF
+70 CRCIF
-75 GATTDT
+75 GARTDS
-81 MDKTGEFVTENYPS
+81 MDKTGEFISENYPTE
-95 SDDIA
+95 SDLDELSRTDYKTVRDA
-100 ALENS
+100 FL
-105 NYEVIR
+105 
-111 SAMEKVKATKEQLPP
+111 KVKAIKEQLPP
-126 AYSAKKIDGVKAYEL
+126 AYSAKKIDGKKAYEL

-149 LKPAKVN
+149 LKPAPVT
-156 IYSLDITNIEKRDK
+156 IYSLDITNIEVPEK
-170 GLAVDFDCM
+170 GLAVDFDCL

-202 AEELR
+202 AESLR
-207 RTVNGQFSVKDAFTP
+207 RTVNGQFNVKDAFTP
-222 EELEKMAEDGDF
+222 DELQKMVEAGDF

-243 ISFLPEIKL
+243 ITFLPEIKL
-252 DGKQTKDIKFGR
+252 DAKQTKDIMFGR
-264 KIAFPGPVDHEVS
+264 KIAFPFDVKTEGE
-277 DENRVYYRAT
+277 ERIYYRAT
-287 SEGSLIAVVFPAMEN
+287 SEGKLIAVVFPAVEK
-302 GRLTMRIERLYAHD
+302 GELVMRIERLYAHD

>member
-17 SFKTDRFIGKLLGTR
+17 SFKTDRFVGKLLGTR

-57 FLRFCEG
+57 YLRFCEG

-70 CKCVF
+70 CKCIF

-81 MDKTGEFVTENYPS
+81 MDKMGEITSENYPS
-95 SDDIA
+95 SEDISELEKTDYELIRKA
-100 ALENS
+100 A
-105 NYEVIR
+105 
-111 SAMEKVKATKEQLPP
+111 EKVKATKEQLPP

-141 ARKGELPD
+141 ARKGETPD
-149 LKPAKVN
+149 LKPAPVT
-156 IYSLDITNIEKRDK
+156 IYSLDITDISKLEK
-170 GLAVDFDCM
+170 GIAVDFDCM

-187 TICSDLGD
+187 TICSDLGE

-202 AEELR
+202 ADSLR
-207 RTVNGQFSVKDAFTP
+207 RTVNGQFNVKDAYTP
-222 EELEKMAEDGDF
+222 EQLEKMASQEDF

-243 ISFLPEIKL
+243 VSFLPEIKL
-252 DGKQTKDIKFGR
+252 DEKQTKDIKFGR
-264 KIAFPGPVDHEVS
+264 KIAFPINVDHEIS
-277 DENRVYYRAT
+277 DEARLYYRT
-287 SEGSLIAVVFPAMEN
+287 TFEGKLIAVVFPAMEK
-302 GRLTMRIERLYAHD
+302 GQLTMRIERLYAHD